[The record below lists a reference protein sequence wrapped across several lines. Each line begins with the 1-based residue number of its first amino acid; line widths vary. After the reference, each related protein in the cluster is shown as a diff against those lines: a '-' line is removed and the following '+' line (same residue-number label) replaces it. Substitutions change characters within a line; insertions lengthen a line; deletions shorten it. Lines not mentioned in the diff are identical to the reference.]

1 MLNIKPGYP
10 FVFILTFVLICAC
23 AGGVD
28 AQSKRSKKPVKKTV
42 ASKDGQAPPTL
53 KPPVTG
59 KAKAEGKEAKEAP
72 AKTAHAD
79 PTEKSAEK
87 AAAPSENAKTES
99 KDASPQTETK
109 EKSAAVS
116 SEPKTDAKAEPKQN
130 PATANPKA
138 EVKEKAA
145 APAKTAAS
153 SKKKA
158 KGKPVVAAE
167 KSAAA
172 AKVSDGVKTSTAKKV
187 ELKVE
192 PKKEVAKETA
202 VAEKKTGPKK
212 ATAPATTVT
221 AAKKAEPKKKITVA
235 GVTVAKGVKK
245 AEPKKNT
252 EAPAPAKPKPEET
265 VLAAAPSKTWLP
277 PIGTDKLR
285 ADLNGKTVADIPSEE
300 TGDGT
305 VDWLFVAN
313 QPKDVEIVK
322 VDRNEDERVIE
333 ARLSAKKTHPNLDGS
348 FERVRGTARF
358 HYERSK
364 RGWELLYVENISL
377 RHSDTAPATVAA
389 KPVESP
395 AQKPTYI
402 APVNTGVTTTVA
414 SVISTPPVNIISG
427 ASVNIGAGKYQSY
440 SFQVRDTALL
450 TGKFR
455 AQGGPQ
461 NDIEAY
467 ILDQDGFLNWTNNR
481 SAPAYYNSGRLT
493 VGNIDTVLGAGTYYL
508 VFNNR
513 YSQDDRKT
521 VEASLQLRTDQASL
535 ANVNS
540 GPNGA
545 GASGVG
551 TITTVRRTY
560 APSANPVQPYTRRD
574 EAAET
579 VAVKKPAP
587 TPVQQI
593 SEVAGYKDEVVLS
606 DRFDIGGG
614 QHYAIPFSVNSGGAV
629 RGTFNVAGGE
639 IDAYIMTA
647 AQYNKWNATREGVL
661 DYSSGRV
668 SGGSITRSLNP
679 GDYYLVFS
687 NRYSPREPKTVRAQI
702 QVEYLPR

>member
-1 MLNIKPGYP
+1 MLSIKPGYP
-10 FVFILTFVLICAC
+10 FVFVLAFVLIFAFA
-23 AGGVD
+23 AGAD
-28 AQSKRSKKPVKKTV
+28 AQGKSSKKPVKKTPV

-53 KPPVTG
+53 KPPLTG
-59 KAKAEGKEAKEAP
+59 KAKEKAPTGLHPAATKTEEKEHSAEAP
-72 AKTAHAD
+72 ETAAKI
-79 PTEKSAEK
+79 
-87 AAAPSENAKTES
+87 
-99 KDASPQTETK
+99 ETK
-109 EKSAAVS
+109 EQHSDGKESSASTTA
-116 SEPKTDAKAEPKQN
+116 ERTDAKQN

-153 SKKKA
+153 AKTKA
-158 KGKPVVAAE
+158 KGKPVVAAR
-167 KSAAA
+167 SAAKESA
-172 AKVSDGVKTSTAKKV
+172 VKASTAKKT

-192 PKKEVAKETA
+192 PKKETAPEKET
-202 VAEKKTGPKK
+202 VAAKKIEPKKT
-212 ATAPATTVT
+212 TAPVAPVT
-221 AAKKAEPKKKITVA
+221 AAKKSEPKKKITVA
-235 GVTVAKGVKK
+235 GVTAVKK
-245 AEPKKNT
+245 AESKKNT
-252 EAPAPAKPKPEET
+252 EAPVPAKTKSEET
-265 VLAAAPSKTWLP
+265 VLAAAPSGGPAKTWLP
-277 PIGTDKLR
+277 PISPDKLR
-285 ADLNGKTVADIPSEE
+285 ADLNGKTVAGIPSEE

-305 VDWLFVAN
+305 IDWLFAAN

-358 HYERSK
+358 HYERSN
-364 RGWELLYVENISL
+364 RGWELLYVENVSL
-377 RHSDTAPATVAA
+377 RHGDTAPATAA
-389 KPVESP
+389 ATPVENP
-395 AQKPTYI
+395 AQKP
-402 APVNTGVTTTVA
+402 ANTALTNTTA
-414 SVISTPPVNIISG
+414 SVISAPPVNIISG

-440 SFQVRDTALL
+440 SFQVRDTAVV

-467 ILDQDGFLNWTNNR
+467 ILDQDGFLNWTNDHR
-481 SAPAYYNSGRLT
+481 APAYYNSGRLT

-521 VEASLQLRTDQASL
+521 VEASIQLRTDQASL
-535 ANVNS
+535 AGMNTGS
-540 GPNGA
+540 NGN
-545 GASGVG
+545 GVG

-560 APSANPVQPYTRRD
+560 APGANPVQPYARPAET
-574 EAAET
+574 AKTVET

-587 TPVQQI
+587 TPVPQI
-593 SEVAGYKDEVVLS
+593 SEVAGYQDEVLLS

-614 QHYAIPFSVNSGGAV
+614 QHYAIPFSVKTGGAV

-668 SGGSITRSLNP
+668 TGGSITRSLGA

>member
-10 FVFILTFVLICAC
+10 FVFVLTFVLVFAC

-28 AQSKRSKKPVKKTV
+28 AQSKRSKKPVKKSP
-42 ASKDGQAPPTL
+42 AAAKDGQAPPTL
-53 KPPVTG
+53 KPSLTG
-59 KAKAEGKEAKEAP
+59 KAKSETAKTGEIP
-72 AKTAHAD
+72 AKTESAAKPD
-79 PTEKSAEK
+79 TAEKPAEK
-87 AAAPSENAKTES
+87 AAHLTKTES
-99 KDASPQTETK
+99 KDASPQTEAK

-116 SEPKTDAKAEPKQN
+116 SESAKTDAKAEPKQN

-138 EVKEKAA
+138 EVKEKASA
-145 APAKTAAS
+145 SPTS

-158 KGKPVVAAE
+158 KGKPVVAAKAPVKE
-167 KSAAA
+167 TNG
-172 AKVSDGVKTSTAKKV
+172 AKENHPAPATSTAKT
-187 ELKVE
+187 VE
-192 PKKEVAKETA
+192 PKAAPKKEAAKETA
-202 VAEKKTGPKK
+202 VAEKKTEPKK
-212 ATAPATTVT
+212 TTVPPVT
-221 AAKKAEPKKKITVA
+221 TAKKAEPKKKIAPVTTVA
-235 GVTVAKGVKK
+235 GVTAVKK
-245 AEPKKNT
+245 AAPKKPEVKKDA
-252 EAPAPAKPKPEET
+252 EASAPAKPKPPISEET
-265 VLAAAPSKTWLP
+265 VLAAAPAKTWLP
-277 PIGTDKLR
+277 PISTDKLR
-285 ADLNGKTVADIPSEE
+285 ADLNGKTVAGIPSEE

-305 VDWLFVAN
+305 IDWLFAAN
-313 QPKDVEIVK
+313 QPKDVEIIK

-333 ARLSAKKTHPNLDGS
+333 ARLSAKKTHANLDGS

-358 HYERSK
+358 HYERGR
-364 RGWELLYVENISL
+364 RGWELLYVENVSL
-377 RHSDTAPATVAA
+377 RHGDTAPAGA
-389 KPVESP
+389 VESP
-395 AQKPTYI
+395 AQKPAYT
-402 APVNTGVTTTVA
+402 APAAATAAVLSA
-414 SVISTPPVNIISG
+414 PPVNIISG

-467 ILDQDGFLNWTNNR
+467 VLDQDGFLNWTNNH

-493 VGNIDTVLGAGTYYL
+493 VGTIDTVLGAGTYYL

-521 VEASLQLRTDQASL
+521 VEANLQLRTDQASL
-535 ANVNS
+535 AAVGGVNAGS
-540 GPNGA
+540 NGA
-545 GASGVG
+545 GVG

-560 APSANPVQPYTRRD
+560 APNANPVQPYVRP
-574 EAAET
+574 AET
-579 VAVKKPAP
+579 VAVKKSAPAA
-587 TPVQQI
+587 PVQQI

-606 DRFDIGGG
+606 DRFDISGG
-614 QHYAIPFSVNSGGAV
+614 QHYAIPFSVNHGGAV

-639 IDAYIMTA
+639 IEAYIMTA

-668 SGGSITRSLNP
+668 TGGSITRSLGA